1 MTEVVTC
8 FNNGKKKMPACVL
21 FKNQKVHFVGSQ
33 AQNRQR
39 TSIRHM
45 KNLLY
50 DSKLILGK
58 RFSELQALRD
68 KWQFILEHDDDDNP
82 LYQVTMNDDSD
93 TVKHFY
99 AKEIASIILKEVRN
113 NAIIQT
119 ED

>member
-1 MTEVVTC
+1 
-8 FNNGKKKMPACVL
+8 MPACVL

-39 TSIRHM
+39 THK

-58 RFSELQALRD
+58 KFSELQALRD

-82 LYQVTMNDDSD
+82 LYQVIMNNDSD
-93 TVKHFY
+93 TVMHFY

-113 NAIIQT
+113 NAII
-119 ED
+119 